1 MKKVPL
7 QNTSKPQ
14 FAVSF
19 QKTISQGPSHLRM
32 PSTALEKGY
41 RPEVKFTT
49 ANTEVNINESDVVE
63 TLPNQP
69 RMV

>member
-1 MKKVPL
+1 
-7 QNTSKPQ
+7 
-14 FAVSF
+14 
-19 QKTISQGPSHLRM
+19 M
-32 PSTALEKGY
+32 PSTALESGY

-49 ANTEVNINESDVVE
+49 VNTEVNINESDIVE